1 MHRHWNKTILPL
13 IEKIKPKHIV
23 EIGSA
28 TGINTNNILDYCRHN
43 NSKLTAIDPK
53 PKFDVNE
60 LKDEYGEKFEFF
72 EELSLNALPF
82 LEKFDIILIDGDHN
96 WYTVFSELKS
106 IEQHYQKENGFPII
120 ILHDIC
126 WPYGR
131 RDLYYNPD
139 TIPNDY
145 LLPYA
150 ELGMIPN
157 QKELSKDKGMGL
169 NYKGF
174 NNALY
179 EGGDKNGV
187 LTAVEDFIHES
198 PLDLIFYSIPAYH
211 GLGILFLKNNNIQE
225 IVENIIDYPSIMED
239 LEKHYLKVITSDMR
253 GRKNQ
258 LIKKLGKKEK
268 ELKSIAD
275 NNVILKKKIE
285 DNAVVI
291 KSLKKKDADN
301 AVVIKSLKKKDADN
315 AVVIK
320 SLSKKVTEIE
330 KIKDIEIV
338 KLTNEKNNEIKEII
352 DQNQNMMKSI
362 NKNISEFK
370 FLLMEKDNQNKILI
384 KENDFFNMSI
394 CEKDNQIK
402 SLNEE
407 IKILKSIIKEKDKT
421 IDSLIK
427 HN

>member
-198 PLDLIFYSIPAYH
+198 SLDLIFYSIPAYH

-225 IVENIIDYPSIMED
+225 IVENIIDYPSIMDD
-239 LEKHYLKVITSDMR
+239 LEKHYLKVITADMR

-258 LIKKLGKKEK
+258 LIKKLGKKDK
-268 ELKSIAD
+268 ELKTIAD
-275 NNVILKKKIE
+275 ENVILKKKND
-285 DNAVVI
+285 DNAAVI
-291 KSLKKKDADN
+291 KSLN
-301 AVVIKSLKKKDADN
+301 
-315 AVVIK
+315 
-320 SLSKKVTEIE
+320 KKVIEIG

-352 DQNQNMMKSI
+352 NENQNTMKSI
-362 NKNISEFK
+362 NKNISEFRY
-370 FLLMEKDNQNKILI
+370 LLAEKDNQNKILI
-384 KENDFFNMSI
+384 KENNFFNMSI

-421 IDSLIK
+421 LDSIIK

>member
-198 PLDLIFYSIPAYH
+198 SLDLIFYSIPAYH

-225 IVENIIDYPSIMED
+225 IVENIIDYPSIMDD
-239 LEKHYLKVITSDMR
+239 LEKHYLKVITADMR

-258 LIKKLGKKEK
+258 LIKKLGKKDK
-268 ELKSIAD
+268 ELKTIAD
-275 NNVILKKKIE
+275 ENVILKKKND
-285 DNAVVI
+285 DNAAVI
-291 KSLKKKDADN
+291 KSLKDKNVILKKKNDDN
-301 AVVIKSLKKKDADN
+301 AAVIKSLN
-315 AVVIK
+315 
-320 SLSKKVTEIE
+320 KKVIEIG

-352 DQNQNMMKSI
+352 NENQNTMKSI
-362 NKNISEFK
+362 NKNISEFRY
-370 FLLMEKDNQNKILI
+370 LLAEKDNQNKILI
-384 KENDFFNMSI
+384 KENNFFNMSI

-421 IDSLIK
+421 LDSIIK

>member
-301 AVVIKSLKKKDADN
+301 AVVIKSL
-315 AVVIK
+315 
-320 SLSKKVTEIE
+320 SKKVTEIE